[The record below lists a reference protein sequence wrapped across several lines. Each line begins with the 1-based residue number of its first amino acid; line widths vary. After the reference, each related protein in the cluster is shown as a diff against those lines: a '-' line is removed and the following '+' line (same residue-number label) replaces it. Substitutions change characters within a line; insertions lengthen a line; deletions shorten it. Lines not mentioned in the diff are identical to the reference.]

1 MTRRSHFPV
10 AVSHKASQ
18 PESPLI
24 KNRFAIRASRGSRA
38 RKSSRCDGF
47 SYLSTHRTYC
57 LDADGRSEGKKK
69 SGEQRNMLRRLI
81 FMGQQFSS
89 FFVNSLI
96 DFLSSSS
103 SYRFFSVLPLV
114 LVAYENKIIEGTGHL
129 FFFHHAFT
137 RNFHFPTWHYDYN
150 IEK

>member
-1 MTRRSHFPV
+1 MDFLIYLHIGLT
-10 AVSHKASQ
+10 VSMRMEEVK
-18 PESPLI
+18 
-24 KNRFAIRASRGSRA
+24 
-38 RKSSRCDGF
+38 
-47 SYLSTHRTYC
+47 
-57 LDADGRSEGKKK
+57 KKK

-137 RNFHFPTWHYDYN
+137 RNFHFPTWHSMIITLRNNCRPPTACVQPPLNHFLFYRHPRPGLRQN
-150 IEK
+150 STKWKTLSISVGF